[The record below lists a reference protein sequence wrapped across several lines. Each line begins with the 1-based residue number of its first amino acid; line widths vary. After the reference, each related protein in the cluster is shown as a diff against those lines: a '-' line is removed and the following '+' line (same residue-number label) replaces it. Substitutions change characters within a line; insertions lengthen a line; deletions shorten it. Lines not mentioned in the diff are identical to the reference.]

1 VSAFMGS
8 GVAIDREGRMMPR
21 YMTTAELIA
30 ALEDNEDDEDDRR
43 AALIAEAEQR
53 AAQKAFPRWRLGA
66 LKASVN

>member
-8 GVAIDREGRMMPR
+8 GVAIDAEGRMMPR
-21 YMTTAELIA
+21 CMTTAELIA
-30 ALEDNEDDEDDRR
+30 ALADNKDDRR

-66 LKASVN
+66 LKAPVNC